1 MSEAP
6 HRAVEF
12 ILKTAPL
19 FAKAKSDRV
28 QLEEFRKSK
37 KAMLMQQASLSGV
50 QALAAQERDAY
61 ASQEYQALLKGL
73 AAAVEQ
79 EETLKWQLTA
89 AQLKIEVWRSEN
101 ANNRF
106 VDRVTT

>member
-19 FAKAKSDRV
+19 FAKAKSERV
-28 QLEEFRKSK
+28 HLEEFRKSK
-37 KAMLMQQASLSGV
+37 KAILMQQASLNGV
-50 QALAAQERDAY
+50 QTLAAQERDAY
-61 ASQEYQALLKGL
+61 SDEEYQALLKGL

-106 VDRVTT
+106 VDRVNT

>member
-19 FAKAKSDRV
+19 FAKAKSERV
-28 QLEEFRKSK
+28 HLEEFRKSK
-37 KAMLMQQASLSGV
+37 KAILMQQASLNGV
-50 QALAAQERDAY
+50 QTLAAQERDAY
-61 ASQEYQALLKGL
+61 ADKEYQALLKGL

-89 AQLKIEVWRSEN
+89 AQMRCDIWRSEN

>member
-28 QLEEFRKSK
+28 YIEEYRKSK
-37 KAMLMQQASLSGV
+37 KALLMQQASLNGV
-50 QALAAQERDAY
+50 QTLAAQERDAY
-61 ASQEYQALLKGL
+61 ADEEYQALLKGL

-89 AQLKIEVWRSEN
+89 AQMRCDIWRSEN

>member
-28 QLEEFRKSK
+28 YIEEYRKSK
-37 KAMLMQQASLSGV
+37 KALLMQQASVNGV
-50 QALAAQERDAY
+50 QTLAAQERDAY
-61 ASQEYQALLKGL
+61 ADEEYQALLKGL
-73 AAAVEQ
+73 ASAVEQ
-79 EETLKWQLTA
+79 EETLKWQLIA
-89 AQLKIEVWRSEN
+89 AQMRADIWRSEN

-106 VDRVTT
+106 LDRVNT

>member
-28 QLEEFRKSK
+28 YIEEYRKSK
-37 KAMLMQQASLSGV
+37 KALLMQKASIYGV
-50 QALAAQERDAY
+50 QTLAAQEREAY
-61 ASQEYQALLKGL
+61 ADEEYQALLKGL

-89 AQLKIEVWRSEN
+89 AQMRCDIWRSEN

-106 VDRVTT
+106 IDKSMS

>member
-28 QLEEFRKSK
+28 YIESFLKSK
-37 KAMLMQQASLSGV
+37 KAILMQQASLKGV
-50 QALAAQERDAY
+50 QTLAAQERDAY
-61 ASQEYQALLKGL
+61 SDEEYQALLKGL

-89 AQLKIEVWRSEN
+89 AQMRCDIWRSEN

-106 VDRVTT
+106 IDKSMS

>member
-6 HRAVEF
+6 HLAVEF
-12 ILKTAPL
+12 ILKNAPK

-28 QLEEFRKSK
+28 YIESFLKSK
-37 KAMLMQQASLSGV
+37 KALLMQQASLKGV
-50 QALAAQERDAY
+50 QTLAAQERDAY
-61 ASQEYQALLKGL
+61 SDEEYQALLKGL

-106 VDRVTT
+106 VDRVNT

>member
-28 QLEEFRKSK
+28 YIESFLKSK
-37 KAMLMQQASLSGV
+37 KALLMQQASLKGI

-61 ASQEYQALLKGL
+61 SDEEYQALLKGL

-106 VDRVTT
+106 VDRVNT

>member
-28 QLEEFRKSK
+28 YIESFLKSK
-37 KAMLMQQASLSGV
+37 KALLMQQASLKGV
-50 QALAAQERDAY
+50 QTTAAQEREAY
-61 ASQEYQALLKGL
+61 ADEEYQALVKGL

-106 VDRVTT
+106 VDRVNT

>member
-12 ILKTAPL
+12 IHKTAPL
-19 FAKAKSDRV
+19 FAKSKSDRV
-28 QLEEFRKSK
+28 YIEEYRKSK
-37 KAMLMQQASLSGV
+37 KALLMQQASVNGV
-50 QALAAQERDAY
+50 QTLAAQERDAY
-61 ASQEYQALLKGL
+61 ADEEYQALLKGL

-89 AQLKIEVWRSEN
+89 AQMRADIWRSEN

-106 VDRVTT
+106 VDRVNT

>member
-28 QLEEFRKSK
+28 YIEEYRKSK
-37 KAMLMQQASLSGV
+37 KALLMLLACLRGTQT
-50 QALAAQERDAY
+50 LAAQERDAY
-61 ASQEYQALLKGL
+61 AHEEYQSLLKGL

-106 VDRVTT
+106 VDRVNT

>member
-28 QLEEFRKSK
+28 YIEEYRKSK
-37 KAMLMQQASLSGV
+37 KALLMQQASVNGV
-50 QALAAQERDAY
+50 QTLAAQERDAY
-61 ASQEYQALLKGL
+61 ADEEYQALLKGL
-73 AAAVEQ
+73 ASAVEQ

-106 VDRVTT
+106 VDRVNT

>member
-28 QLEEFRKSK
+28 YIEEYRKSK
-37 KAMLMQQASLSGV
+37 KALLMQQASVNGV
-50 QALAAQERDAY
+50 QTLAAQERDAY
-61 ASQEYQALLKGL
+61 ADEEYQALLKGL

-106 VDRVTT
+106 VDRVNT

>member
-28 QLEEFRKSK
+28 YIEEYRKSK
-37 KAMLMQQASLSGV
+37 KALLMQQASINGV
-50 QALAAQERDAY
+50 QTLAAQERDAY
-61 ASQEYQALLKGL
+61 ADEEYQALLKGL

-89 AQLKIEVWRSEN
+89 AQMRADIWRSEN

-106 VDRVTT
+106 VDRVNT

>member
-28 QLEEFRKSK
+28 YIEE
-37 KAMLMQQASLSGV
+37 
-50 QALAAQERDAY
+50 
-61 ASQEYQALLKGL
+61 
-73 AAAVEQ
+73 
-79 EETLKWQLTA
+79 
-89 AQLKIEVWRSEN
+89 
-101 ANNRF
+101 
-106 VDRVTT
+106 

>member
-28 QLEEFRKSK
+28 YIEEYRKSK
-37 KAMLMQQASLSGV
+37 KALLMQQASLRGT
-50 QALAAQERDAY
+50 QTLAAQERDAY
-61 ASQEYQALLKGL
+61 ADEEYQSLLKGL

-89 AQLKIEVWRSEN
+89 AQLKIDVWRSEN
-101 ANNRF
+101 ASNRF